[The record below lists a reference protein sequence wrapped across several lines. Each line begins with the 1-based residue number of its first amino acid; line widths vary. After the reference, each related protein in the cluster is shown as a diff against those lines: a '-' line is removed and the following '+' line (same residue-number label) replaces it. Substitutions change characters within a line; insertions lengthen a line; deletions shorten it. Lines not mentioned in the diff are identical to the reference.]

1 MPQNTNHIMMIRPVR
16 FAFNEQTSAS
26 NSFQQVPDST
36 SGIQEKA
43 LIEFDGFVNT
53 LRNNGMNVW
62 VVEDTEDPHTPDAVF
77 PNNWISL
84 HDDSRMVLYPM
95 QAANRRL
102 ERRADIAHHL
112 GETFHLL
119 DIIDYTAAEKEHK
132 FLEGTGSMVL
142 DRDFKICYAC
152 ISPRTNKEL
161 LLTFCAD
168 FGYSLVDF
176 IATDRKGNLIYH
188 TNVVMCVGQQF
199 LVICFECIADEQ
211 ERKRIVHATRKTII
225 EISYTQLEHFAGN
238 MLELINEKGE
248 HVLVMS
254 EQAYNSLTASQVA
267 QLEFFAKIVT
277 APLYTI
283 ESNGGGSARCMMAE
297 IFLPLKVVK

>member
-16 FAFNEQTSAS
+16 FAYNEQTSAS

-36 SGIQEKA
+36 IGIQEKA
-43 LIEFDGFVNT
+43 LIEFDGFVNI
-53 LRNNGMNVW
+53 LRNNGVHVW
-62 VVEDTEDPHTPDAVF
+62 VVEDTEDPHTPDAIF

-112 GETFHLL
+112 GETFNLL
-119 DIIDYTAAEKEHK
+119 DIIDYTAAEKENK

-142 DRDFKICYAC
+142 DRDFKVCYAC

-168 FGYSLVDF
+168 FSYSLVDF
-176 IATDRKGNLIYH
+176 TATDRNGNLIYH

-199 LVICFECIADEQ
+199 LVVCFDCIASEQ
-211 ERKRIVHATRKTII
+211 DRKRIVHATRKTII

-248 HVLVMS
+248 HLLVMS
-254 EQAYNSLTASQVA
+254 EQAYKCLTASQVA
-267 QLEFFAKIVT
+267 QLEIFAKIIT

-297 IFLPLKVVK
+297 IFLPLKVGK